1 MKDNY
6 QPIEVMRKLFD
17 KDYENKV
24 CVECKSPMPSYV
36 SINNAILLCNNCAA
50 RHMKLGYNVSYIRHL
65 SSDWDAYLF
74 AYLDR
79 GGNSRFIRLS
89 KKYDLD
95 QMPIEQKFNTRI
107 LEYYRLL
114 VSNENKYNIFLYIQ
128 IKSEVL
134 ADAPPFEIPYEYAK
148 NPIENQIIYFPEFEN
163 YQIFEGNF
171 VPESKKEGLKN
182 AFRFVGSG
190 LGSMATYF
198 GEKYQEYDMNNKII
212 EGGAATL
219 KGIAAAGKLLYKIS
233 KPIVKYASIRAI
245 QGVGYLCK
253 QVEDQITKEDKDDG
267 ESENEDEK
275 KNNNKKHKKKK
286 VNKKKEIKTNNDNSF
301 NNNNNSINNQGN
313 NNIIQDGD
321 FYFEPCVDYPTF
333 ESINRISDDNKNG
346 QNNNFNPNQNNN
358 NYSNQINNNY
368 SNQINNNYS
377 NQNNNNYTNQNNNY
391 FPNQNAINN
400 QVMKP
405 DFVIPVGLESSSH
418 ENSIIGEK

>member
-368 SNQINNNYS
+368 SNQ
-377 NQNNNNYTNQNNNY
+377 NNNNYTNQNNNY
-391 FPNQNAINN
+391 FPNQNTINN

>member
-148 NPIENQIIYFPEFEN
+148 NPVENQIIYFPEFEN

-253 QVEDQITKEDKDDG
+253 QVEDQITREDKDDG

-313 NNIIQDGD
+313 NNIIQEGD

-346 QNNNFNPNQNNN
+346 QNNNFNLNQNNN

-391 FPNQNAINN
+391 FPNQNTINN